1 MRIGP
6 TGRAR
11 VAAAAVLGA
20 LVVVSSTACG
30 VRIGRQFEYEEDM
43 TVALDGSATI
53 DVNAS
58 LAALVA
64 LRGADLDTRPAARF
78 DAAKVRAFFTSPV
91 ARVDRVSSSRR
102 RGRRFAHVR
111 IRTDDIRGLSAAAPF
126 AWSTYQLE
134 TGGPRVTYRQAVG
147 ASANRDVGDVGW
159 TGREI
164 VAFRLHL
171 PSRITY
177 HNAPS
182 KSVERGNI
190 LSWEQSLAE
199 RRAGVPV
206 TIDVTMEATSILY
219 RTLWLFAISGLAAV
233 AVMAGFIWWV
243 ARRGRREAVPRRSSR
258 A

>member
-6 TGRAR
+6 AGRAR
-11 VAAAAVLGA
+11 AALPLVGVLI
-20 LVVVSSTACG
+20 VVSSAACG
-30 VRIGRQFEYEEDM
+30 LRFGRQFEYEEDM
-43 TVALDGSATI
+43 TVALDGSATV
-53 DVNAS
+53 DVSAS
-58 LAALVA
+58 LAALAA
-64 LRGADLDTRPAARF
+64 LRGADLDLRPAARF
-78 DAAKVRAFFTSPV
+78 DADRVRAFFTSPA
-91 ARVDRVSSSRR
+91 ARIVRVSSSRR
-102 RGRRFAHVR
+102 HGRRFAHVR
-111 IRTDDIRGLSAAAPF
+111 LRTDNVLTLSAAAPF

-134 TGGPRVTYRQAVG
+134 IGGPRVTYRQIVG

-159 TGREI
+159 TGRER

-190 LSWEQSLAE
+190 LTWEQPLAD

-206 TIDVTMEATSILY
+206 AIDVTMEGTSILY
-219 RTLWLFAISGLAAV
+219 RTLWLFAISGLAA
-233 AVMAGFIWWV
+233 ACVMAAFIWWV
-243 ARRGRREAVPRRSSR
+243 ARRGRREAAAHRSSR